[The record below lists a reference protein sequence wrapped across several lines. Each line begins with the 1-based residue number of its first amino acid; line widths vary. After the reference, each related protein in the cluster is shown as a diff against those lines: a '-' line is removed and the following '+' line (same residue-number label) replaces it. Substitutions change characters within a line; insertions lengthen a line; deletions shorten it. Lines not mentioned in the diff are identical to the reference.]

1 MIRSASRFVLIAS
14 CCAAPCVANAQ
25 SPWRQ
30 VYKDSDLTVVFDTAS
45 TALQSPGTWNT
56 VTSWDY
62 TRPRILENKKQYT
75 RLVERAYVRCSPVRV
90 KRVRSTVYAANNVL
104 VRDEGEVAPRDQA
117 HMAWDRPK
125 PGTAGR
131 NAFESVC
138 GILTRK
144 ARVKALAPSASK
156 ATQPPAKT
164 IPKKTPAK
172 KATTSR

>member
-1 MIRSASRFVLIAS
+1 MIRFVSRFVLLAVCS
-14 CCAAPCVANAQ
+14 AVPCVAIAQ
-25 SPWRQ
+25 APWRQ
-30 VYKDSDLTVVFDTAS
+30 VYKDSDITVIFDTAT

-62 TRPRILENKKQYT
+62 SRPRILENKKQYT

-90 KRVRSTVYAANNVL
+90 KRVRSTVYGANNVL
-104 VRDEGEVAPRDQA
+104 VRDEGEVSPRDQA

-138 GILTRK
+138 GILTRRAAIK
-144 ARVKALAPSASK
+144 AIPASAPK
-156 ATQPPAKT
+156 ATQIPAKT
-164 IPKKTPAK
+164 TPKKTPVKTVPAK
-172 KATTSR
+172 R

>member
-1 MIRSASRFVLIAS
+1 MIRFVSRFVLVTA
-14 CCAAPCVANAQ
+14 CCAGPCVATAQ
-25 SPWRQ
+25 APWRQ
-30 VYKDSDLTVVFDTAS
+30 VYKDSDLTVIFDTAS
-45 TALQSPGTWNT
+45 TVLQSPGTWNT

-62 TRPRILENKKQYT
+62 KRPRILENKKQYT

-90 KRVRSTVYAANNVL
+90 KRVRSTVYAPNNVL
-104 VRDEGEVAPRDQA
+104 VRDEGEVDPRDQA
-117 HMAWDRPK
+117 HMVWDRPK

-144 ARVKALAPSASK
+144 AGVKAIQPSPSK

-164 IPKKTPAK
+164 TPKKTPAK